1 MLTQIDVL
9 DPSHAPATGTPETGG
24 WTTREM
30 RSLIHGLKGLN
41 VVGFDVVEVRLRVSL
56 SNKADA
62 MSSGVSAIRF
72 SR

>member
-1 MLTQIDVL
+1 MLSQIDVL

-56 SNKADA
+56 K
-62 MSSGVSAIRF
+62 
-72 SR
+72 